1 MLGDLNQIKC
11 THKHQRIVKWF
22 NLNDNMTRLV
32 SRILSLFVS
41 APIMLVSVLPHL
53 EPVIG
58 PTPKL
63 HHTSL
68 LVKGKVF
75 HIHLG
80 K

>member
-1 MLGDLNQIKC
+1 MHAQVQ
-11 THKHQRIVKWF
+11 HQRIVKWF
-22 NLNDNMTRLV
+22 SFVDIMMRLV
-32 SRILSLFVS
+32 SEILFLSLRLP
-41 APIMLVSVLPHL
+41 PIMLVSVLPHL

>member
-1 MLGDLNQIKC
+1 
-11 THKHQRIVKWF
+11 
-22 NLNDNMTRLV
+22 MTRLDTGV
-32 SRILSLFVS
+32 LALFVS
-41 APIMLVSVLPHL
+41 APALCWCLYCVLSHL

-58 PTPKL
+58 PTPEL

-75 HIHLG
+75 HIHLA

>member
-1 MLGDLNQIKC
+1 MHAQVQ
-11 THKHQRIVKWF
+11 HQRIVKQF
-22 NLNDNMTRLV
+22 SFVDIMMRLV
-32 SRILSLFVS
+32 SEIFFLSLCLP
-41 APIMLVSVLPHL
+41 PIMLVSVLPHL

>member
-1 MLGDLNQIKC
+1 MHAQVQ
-11 THKHQRIVKWF
+11 HQRIVKQF
-22 NLNDNMTRLV
+22 SFVDIMRLV
-32 SRILSLFVS
+32 SEILFLSLRLP
-41 APIMLVSVLPHL
+41 PIMLVSVLPHL